1 MSPNIILAPSP
12 DFVLALKQCEIF
24 HATRKV
30 YSGKGILKHAVR
42 IFELADEIDARSM
55 LDFGC
60 GKGGAY
66 GPDVAPSI
74 EGTLGF
80 PVTKY
85 DPAVPE
91 FSAEPQ
97 GKFDLVVCCD
107 VLECV
112 PEGDIDYMVQRL
124 GDLTAKALFVTVAT
138 FPSKKTLPDGRNAH
152 LTQKPEEWWMERFAP
167 LRRRRGANAIH
178 VELRVE

>member
-1 MSPNIILAPSP
+1 MPSQAYI
-12 DFVLALKQCEIF
+12 DALKQCKIH
-24 HATRKV
+24 HATRKT
-30 YSGKGILKHAVR
+30 YSGKGILKHVVR

-60 GKGGAY
+60 GKAGAY
-66 GPDVAPSI
+66 EVGVLPAI
-74 EGTLGF
+74 EATLGF
-80 PVTKY
+80 TVTKY
-85 DPAVPE
+85 DPAWPD
-91 FSAEPQ
+91 FAAEPD

-107 VLECV
+107 VLECI

-124 GDLTAKALFVTVAT
+124 GELTAKALFVTVAT

-152 LTQKPEEWWMERFAP
+152 LTQKPAEWWQERFAP

-178 VELRVE
+178 VELKVE